1 MKKMTAVLL
10 LFLLLPI
17 FAAAEEKAQY
27 EAVSSRDT
35 YLVESPGGRSL
46 APIPDRSKLQVL
58 EAGEEWSRVYF
69 EEQTGYC
76 KTKYLYH
83 FLSLDPFDCQVPG
96 MQRVTGFASFNAVG
110 HIAGDKFNGMD
121 VKPGQVFCVEKEEG
135 ETYRVPVW
143 RGETQVHRAE
153 VTYYPFADWQTAAS
167 GDVIGGFTTFYG
179 DQQGKGRA
187 REREHNIVLGCE
199 RINETVVKV
208 DGYFSFND
216 LCAPYS
222 QNNGYQ
228 YAPNISNDGFGY
240 GGGVCQLTTTLYNAV
255 LQLPL
260 QVDEW
265 ALHRYTGIQYAPQF
279 FDAAVGSYSDF
290 TFQNTLPYAIRIL
303 AVPQDGVLT
312 VLILRD

>member
-1 MKKMTAVLL
+1 MKKWLL
-10 LFLLLPI
+10 IWCCLMLLG
-17 FAAAEEKAQY
+17 AAYAMAEENVQY
-27 EAVSSRDT
+27 EAITSRDT

-46 APIPDRSKLQVL
+46 SVLPDYSTVQVV
-58 EAGEEWSRVYF
+58 EVGEEWSRVQY
-69 EEQTGYC
+69 EEHTGYC

-83 FLSLDPFDCQVPG
+83 FVSQDPFHCTVPDYTK
-96 MQRVTGFASFNAVG
+96 VDGFVSF
-110 HIAGDKFNGMD
+110 IQPTFLAGDKFEGME
-121 VKPGQVFCVEKEEG
+121 VPSFALFCVSRYQDG
-135 ETYRVPVW
+135 YTVPVW
-143 RGETQVHRAE
+143 RGETHLSLEE
-153 VTYYPFADWQTAAS
+153 VTFYPFVSWESAQP
-167 GDVIGGFTTFYG
+167 GDIIGGFTTFYG

-187 REREHNIVLGCE
+187 MEREHNIVTGCE
-199 RINETVVKV
+199 RIHETVVKV

-222 QNNGYQ
+222 QRNGYL
-228 YAPNISNDGFGY
+228 YAPNISNKGFGY

-265 ALHRYTGIQYAPQF
+265 AMHRYTGIQYAPQF

-290 TFQNTLPYAIRIL
+290 TFKNTLPYAIKIM

-312 VLILRD
+312 VFICRE